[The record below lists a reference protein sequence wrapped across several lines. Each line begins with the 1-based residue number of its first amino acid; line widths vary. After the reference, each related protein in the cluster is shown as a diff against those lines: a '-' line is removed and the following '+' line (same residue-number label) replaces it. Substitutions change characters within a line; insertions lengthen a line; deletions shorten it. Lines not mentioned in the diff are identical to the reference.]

1 MVFVFIAALIILLAF
16 IAFLL
21 VRAMSV
27 EKAFKKLKREYK
39 KAESGKSKR
48 TVHEVTVAL
57 IECASDLVLSFAIM
71 VTLCFEV
78 FDCIERIGG
87 LWN

>member
-39 KAESGKSKR
+39 KAEEGRSKR
-48 TVHEVTVAL
+48 TVHEVTIAL
-57 IECASDLVLSFAIM
+57 IECASDMALSFAIM
-71 VTLCFEV
+71 FTLCFEV

-87 LWN
+87 LI

>member
-1 MVFVFIAALIILLAF
+1 MIYVFIAALVILLAF

-21 VRAMSV
+21 FRTLSV

>member
-1 MVFVFIAALIILLAF
+1 MVFVFIAALVVLLAF

-21 VRAMSV
+21 VRALSV

-39 KAESGKSKR
+39 KAEEGQSKR
-48 TVHEVTVAL
+48 TVHEVTIAL
-57 IECASDLVLSFAIM
+57 IECASDLVLSSAIM

-87 LWN
+87 LI

>member
-1 MVFVFIAALIILLAF
+1 MVFVFIGALFVLLAF

-21 VRAMSV
+21 VRSISI
-27 EKAFKKLKREYK
+27 EKAFKKLKLEYK
-39 KAESGKSKR
+39 KAEIGKSKR
-48 TVHEVTVAL
+48 TVHEVTIAL

-87 LWN
+87 LM